1 MLVASVDDEQSEAE
15 LAEVKTQVKMIFRR
29 LDRNSEPQASIQSGR
44 FTLQYDFPF
53 PPPYHFQLILT
64 SHALIATS

>member
-44 FTLQYDFPF
+44 FTLQYASPLLS
-53 PPPYHFQLILT
+53 PPPISY
-64 SHALIATS
+64 